1 MKKHYLLGA
10 CMFAAVLTACTD
22 EDRALSGVRE
32 GILTATVESSS
43 VSSRV
48 GFTNPGGDFY
58 WSKGDR
64 LGVTTSQSST
74 LFTPLT
80 IAESGIGKASAS
92 FSGIVSGTVE
102 GYAVY
107 PYNDYHGMSETTL
120 TYRFPSEYTY
130 ETLDADFT
138 TATQG
143 YGNSFNPPMWGE
155 ISNGSVELKHLGGVF
170 CIKIDKLPVGNDL
183 KMTLT
188 SDKKLNGSYTVS
200 LAASDNAPK
209 IDAVTATVEIEKTV
223 TIQFKNTT
231 ADATGVFYVPAPV
244 GTHTLRLK
252 VWDGT
257 NEAINTALGTVTIA
271 RKALKVF
278 SLSDGVLNA
287 GAATEVNNVGGVG
300 NALNNSNSVL
310 LTAAVTGADNTVTI
324 PTVTNGAPAQPKTV
338 AFSQINGGASLSIV
352 DANASGSAGQSVG
365 NLSVV
370 LPSNESAGGEGG
382 SEGETSNT
390 PNLNIDMPNSTVVL
404 ETSGSFTAD
413 EVTASTAENTLV
425 VGRGVVINKLTVQK
439 GNVKVKKGATI
450 GQIVVSADGK
460 TIIFYVENGATLP
473 TQLPT
478 DVKIVSMGVSE
489 LEKVAAEGGT
499 YQLKEDLTLA
509 RPIVVNGKDV
519 TIDLN
524 GHKLTAGVFAEN
536 NGEISTG
543 TSDSYVFR
551 VKGGKL
557 TINGEGT
564 VAAQAATY
572 SMAVFASGNGE
583 VVINGGTYT
592 NEGDNGSDLIY
603 AKENA
608 KITINGGTFKAT
620 ANTKAENATQNKRS
634 ALNLKDENNKTAS
647 ITVKGGKFYEFNP
660 AYNLSE
666 GEGTNFVASGYS
678 SVLNSENYYVV
689 SQGAATVQPWDGTS
703 MQEPMMVG
711 GAYTVETPAQWAWL
725 TQHNTQGADIKL
737 LNDLD
742 FGNKEIGAMMLLGNF
757 DGNNKTMSNMTV
769 SIGKTLNGTQGQT
782 AIGLF
787 KDVVKSVTAK
797 NLTIKNIKIDHNL
810 STHYTGS
817 LLGEAN
823 FDPNVVLTISGVTVD
838 NADLK
843 GVNGVG
849 GLIGMVGV
857 GKEVRVSDV
866 EVKNST
872 LQNYSVEKESGF
884 VCGLV
889 GRVQNPLVIGRNV
902 TLFDNKIVGYYAGE
916 NENRPESC
924 IDAVAAI
931 RKGTTGTITGQA
943 TVSGGTVAA
952 YPVGA
957 ILIGNA
963 KELLAFAAEANKKT
977 EQFPYQNQTV
987 ILTADIDLNGAT
999 WKPLC
1004 NSGGKDFYGT
1014 FDGNGKTISNFK
1026 VNHCNSSNSAEGA
1039 AFIGWLGSTGTVK
1052 DLTIDK
1058 AEIKGSHN
1066 VGGIVGYIQGGKVEN
1081 CTVKN
1086 STISCLFNTTLSDD
1100 GDKCGGIAGYLHN
1113 TSITGCSVVDTTID
1127 AVRDAGQILGCKAV
1141 GALDDTNTA
1150 TRVTVTYN
1158 NSDEGKAGEDKSNT
1172 NIKNELVGR
1181 TL

>member
-10 CMFAAVLTACTD
+10 CMFAAMLTACTD
-22 EDRALSGVRE
+22 EEQSLSGVHE
-32 GILTATVESSS
+32 GILTATVESNS

-48 GFTNPGGDFY
+48 GFTTSNGKFY

-64 LGVTTSQSST
+64 LGVTTSQSNT
-74 LFTPLT
+74 LFTPLN
-80 IAESGIGKASAS
+80 IGESGIGQASAS
-92 FSGIVSGTVE
+92 FSGKVSGTVE

-107 PYNDYHGMSETTL
+107 PHNDTHAMNGTTL
-120 TYRFPSEYTY
+120 TYQFPSEYTY

-143 YGNSFNPPMWGE
+143 HGNSFNPPMWGE
-155 ISNGSVELKHLGGVF
+155 INNGSVALKHLGGVF

-188 SDKKLNGSYTVS
+188 SDKKLNGSYTVN
-200 LAASDNAPK
+200 LAASDNTPA
-209 IDAVTATVEIEKTV
+209 ITVTETSVETEKTV
-223 TIQFKNTT
+223 SVHFTNAET
-231 ADATGVFYVPAPV
+231 DATGVFYVPAPV
-244 GTHTLRLK
+244 GTHILRLK
-252 VWDGT
+252 VWSGT
-257 NEAINTALGTVTIA
+257 SEKLNTALGTVTIA

-287 GAATEVNNVGGVG
+287 GAATEVNNVSNVG
-300 NALNNSNSVL
+300 STLSNSNSVL
-310 LTAAVTGADNTVTI
+310 LTAAVQGSDNTVTI
-324 PTVTNGAPAQPKTV
+324 PTVTSGTSNPSKTV
-338 AFSQINGGASLSIV
+338 AFSQINNGASLSIE
-352 DANASGSAGQSVG
+352 DANASGSANQSVS

-370 LPSNESAGGEGG
+370 LPSNESAEGDGG
-382 SEGETSNT
+382 SGSGSNDK
-390 PNLNIDMPNSTVVL
+390 PNLNINMPNTTVVL
-404 ETSGSFTAD
+404 ETSGSFEAN
-413 EVTASTAENTLV
+413 EVTASTADNTLV
-425 VGRGVVINKLTVQK
+425 VGRGMVINTLNVKQ
-439 GNVKVKKGATI
+439 GNVKVKRGA
-450 GQIVVSADGK
+450 QIKQIKLSVNGK
-460 TIIFYVENGATLP
+460 TIIFYVEDIDNFTKDFP
-473 TQLPT
+473 EN
-478 DVKIVSMGVSE
+478 VKVVSMGVSE

-499 YQLKEDLTLA
+499 YQLNEDLTLA
-509 RPIVVNGKDV
+509 RPIVVNDKDV

-524 GHKLTAGVFAEN
+524 GHKLTAGVFADN
-536 NGEISTG
+536 DDVISTG

-557 TINGEGT
+557 TVNGEGT

-572 SMAVFASGNGE
+572 SMAVYASGNGE

-603 AKENA
+603 AKGNA
-608 KITINGGTFKAT
+608 RITINGGTFKAT
-620 ANTKAENATQNKRS
+620 AKGSGEDATRNKRS
-634 ALNLKDENNKTAS
+634 ALNLKDADKETAS

-666 GEGTNFVASGYS
+666 GEGTNYVADGYS
-678 SVLNSENYYVV
+678 SVLSNDKYYVV
-689 SQGAATVQPWDGTS
+689 SQGAAAVQPWDGTS
-703 MQEPMMVG
+703 MQEPMMVNG
-711 GAYTVETPAQWAWL
+711 VYTVETPAQWAWL

-757 DGNNKTMSNMTV
+757 DGNNKIMSNITV
-769 SIGKTLNGTQGQT
+769 SINKTLNGTQGQT

-787 KDVVKSVTAK
+787 KDVAKSVTAK
-797 NLTIKNIKIDHNL
+797 NLTIKNIKIDNNL

-823 FDPNVVLTISGVTVD
+823 FNPNVVLTIDGVTVE

-849 GLIGMVGV
+849 GLVGMVGV
-857 GKEVRVSDV
+857 GKEVRVSNV
-866 EVKNST
+866 AVKNST

-884 VCGLV
+884 VGGLV
-889 GRVQNPLVIGRNV
+889 GRVQNPLVIDKNV
-902 TLFDNKIVGYYAGE
+902 TLSDNKIVGYYAGE
-916 NENRPESC
+916 KENRPESC

-931 RKGTTGTITGQA
+931 RKGTTGKITGNA
-943 TVSGGTVAA
+943 TVNGGTVVA

-957 ILIGNA
+957 ILIGNVS
-963 KELLAFAAEANKKT
+963 ELLAFAVEANKKT
-977 EQFPYQNQTV
+977 TGQPYQNQTV
-987 ILTADIDLNGAT
+987 ILTADIDLNGAE

-1004 NSGGKDFYGT
+1004 NSGGADFYGT

-1039 AFIGWLGSTGTVK
+1039 GFIGWLGSTGTVK

-1058 AEIKGSHN
+1058 AQIKGSHN

-1086 STISCLFNTTLSDD
+1086 SIISCLFNTILSDD

-1127 AVRDAGQILGCKAV
+1127 AVRDAGQILGCKAGGTV
-1141 GALDDTNTA
+1141 DDKTNTA
-1150 TRVTVTYN
+1150 TNVTVTYN
-1158 NSDEGKAGEDKSNT
+1158 KSDEGKADKSNT
-1172 NIKNELVGR
+1172 NIEDKLVGR